1 VKIEA
6 NLFWGLVAFNGIVAG
21 VYGYLSDWEPVG
33 TTALALSAG
42 LALLVAFYLSF
53 TGNRLGPRPEDRL
66 DGEIHEAA
74 GEIGFFS
81 PHSVWPLPL
90 AASFSLLLMGLIFGW
105 WIVMVGTALL
115 LLSVTGFVF
124 EYHRSGNA
132 GH

>member
-1 VKIEA
+1 VKVEA
-6 NLFWGLVAFNGIVAG
+6 NLFWGLVAFNGLVAG
-21 VYGYLSDWEPVG
+21 IYGYLSAWEPVG

-42 LALLVAFYLSF
+42 LALIVAFYLSF
-53 TGNRLGPRPEDRL
+53 VGNRLGPRPEDRL

-81 PHSVWPLPL
+81 PHSMWPLPL
-90 AASFSLLLMGLIFGW
+90 AASFSLVLMGLIFGW

-132 GH
+132 NH